1 MKIGVISADPAHEN
15 RVALTPD
22 AVKKLRKL
30 GFEVVIQSGAGQA
43 AYYTDNSYQ
52 AAGASIAESSA
63 DVIAAARIITTVN
76 DLPTSITK
84 SLASSQIVIGMLD
97 PYRNTQ
103 LDIYAAQGVSAF
115 AMELLPRTLS
125 RAQNMD
131 VLSSQANLAGYKAV
145 LLAANEY
152 ARPFPMFMTS
162 AGTVKPAKVVILG
175 VGVAGLQA
183 IATAKRL
190 GAVVEASDLRPDAK
204 EQVESLGGKWLD
216 VPMSA
221 DEAQKAKA
229 TGGYAWT
236 PSAQYIKDQAA
247 VVDKALSAADI
258 VITTA
263 QIPGRQAPRLVH
275 QATLAK
281 MKAGSVL
288 IDMAAATGG
297 NVEGSVANETIT
309 TANGVRIVGA
319 GNIPSML
326 AAQAS
331 DFYANNL
338 VNFITTLI
346 APQVTTEATDNNS
359 GNSDNTAP
367 NKLALHL
374 NMEDEIQGALAI
386 THEGQ
391 IRLAKR

>member
-1 MKIGVISADPAHEN
+1 MKIGVISADSSHES
-15 RVALTPD
+15 RVAITPD

-30 GFEVVIQSGAGQA
+30 GFEVVVQSGAGQA
-43 AYYTDNSYQ
+43 AYYTDESYQ
-52 AAGASIAESSA
+52 VAGAEIVNDSSA
-63 DVIAAARIITTVN
+63 VISQSKIITTVN
-76 DLPTSITK
+76 DLPAAVIENLTSG
-84 SLASSQIVIGMLD
+84 QIVVGMLD

-103 LDIYAAQGVSAF
+103 LDNYAAKGATTY

-145 LLAANEY
+145 LMAANEY
-152 ARPFPMFMTS
+152 SRPFPMFMTS
-162 AGTVKPAKVVILG
+162 AGTVKPARVVILG

-190 GAVVEASDLRPDAK
+190 GAVVEASDLRPTAR

-216 VPMSA
+216 VPMSEE
-221 DEAQKAKA
+221 EAQKAKS

-236 PSAQYIKDQAA
+236 PSEQYMKDQSA
-247 VVDKALSAADI
+247 VVDKALSGADI

-263 QIPGRQAPRLVH
+263 QIPGRNAPRLVH
-275 QATLAK
+275 KTTLDK

-288 IDMAAATGG
+288 IDMAAGTGG
-297 NVEGSVANETIT
+297 NVEGAVADETIT
-309 TANGVRIVGA
+309 TDNGVRIVGA
-319 GNIPSML
+319 ANIPSML
-326 AAQAS
+326 AAQSS
-331 DFYANNL
+331 DLYANNL

-346 APQVTTEATDNNS
+346 AENKADATDNANTEATP
-359 GNSDNTAP
+359 NT
-367 NKLALHL
+367 LALHL
-374 NMEDEIQGALAI
+374 DMEDEIQGALAV

-391 IRLAKR
+391 VRLAKR

>member
-1 MKIGVISADPAHEN
+1 MKIGVISAESASES

-43 AYYTDNSYQ
+43 SYYADELYQ
-52 AAGASIAESSA
+52 AAGAGIANSSI
-63 DVIAAARIITTVN
+63 DVVTQSQIITTVN
-76 DLPTSITK
+76 DLPTSTTA
-84 SLASSQIVIGMLD
+84 SLTSGQIIIGMLD

-103 LDIYAAQGVSAF
+103 LDTYAAKGATAF

-152 ARPFPMFMTS
+152 SRPFPMFMTS

-190 GAVVEASDLRPDAK
+190 GAVVEASDLRPTAR

-221 DEAQKAKA
+221 EEAETAKS

-236 PSAQYIKDQAA
+236 PSEQYIKDQAA
-247 VVDKALSAADI
+247 IVDKALSNADI

-275 QATLAK
+275 QSTIAK

-288 IDMAAATGG
+288 IDMAAGTGG
-297 NVEGSVANETIT
+297 NVEGSVPDETIT
-309 TANGVRIVGA
+309 TSNGVRIVGA
-319 GNIPSML
+319 ANIPSQL
-326 AAQAS
+326 AAQSS
-331 DFYANNL
+331 DLYANNL

-346 APQVTTEATDNNS
+346 APAATD
-359 GNSDNTAP
+359 DATANTM
-367 NKLALHL
+367 ALNL
-374 NMEDEIQGALAI
+374 DMEDEIQGALAV
-386 THEGQ
+386 THNNQ
-391 IRLAKR
+391 VRLAKR

>member
-1 MKIGVISADPAHEN
+1 MRIGVISADSANES

-43 AYYTDNSYQ
+43 SYYADELYQ
-52 AAGASIAESSA
+52 DAGADIANSST
-63 DVIAAARIITTVN
+63 DVVTQSQIITTVN
-76 DLPTSITK
+76 DLPTAATDHLTSG
-84 SLASSQIVIGMLD
+84 QIVIGMLD

-103 LDIYAAQGVSAF
+103 LDTYAAKGVTAF

-152 ARPFPMFMTS
+152 SRPFPMFMTS

-190 GAVVEASDLRPDAK
+190 GAVVEASDLRPTAR

-221 DEAQKAKA
+221 EEAEIAKS

-236 PSAQYIKDQAA
+236 PSEQYVKDQASI
-247 VVDKALSAADI
+247 VDKALSNADI

-263 QIPGRQAPRLVH
+263 QIPGRNAPRLVH
-275 QATLAK
+275 GATLAK

-288 IDMAAATGG
+288 IDMAAGTGG
-297 NVEGSVANETIT
+297 NVEGSVPDETIT

-319 GNIPSML
+319 ANIPSQL
-326 AAQAS
+326 AAQSS
-331 DFYANNL
+331 DLYANNL

-346 APQVTTEATDNNS
+346 APAATDDAS
-359 GNSDNTAP
+359 AKT
-367 NKLALHL
+367 LALNL
-374 NMEDEIQGALAI
+374 DMNDEIQGALAV
-386 THEGQ
+386 THDNQ
-391 IRLAKR
+391 VRLAKR

>member
-1 MKIGVISADPAHEN
+1 MKIGVISADITSES
-15 RVALTPD
+15 RVAITPD

-43 AYYTDNSYQ
+43 AYYADELYQ
-52 AAGASIAESSA
+52 AAGADIASSRTE
-63 DVIAAARIITTVN
+63 VITQSNIITTVN
-76 DLPTSITK
+76 DLPAEATE
-84 SLASSQIVIGMLD
+84 SLSSGQIVIGMLD

-103 LDIYAAQGVSAF
+103 LDTYAAKGATVF

-152 ARPFPMFMTS
+152 SRPFPMFMTS

-190 GAVVEASDLRPDAK
+190 GAVVEASDLRPTAR

-221 DEAQKAKA
+221 EEAETAKS

-236 PSAQYIKDQAA
+236 PSEQYVKDQAA
-247 VVDKALSAADI
+247 VVDKALSNADI

-263 QIPGRQAPRLVH
+263 QIPGRNAPRLVH
-275 QATLAK
+275 GATLAK

-288 IDMAAATGG
+288 IDMAAGTGG
-297 NVEGSVANETIT
+297 NVEGSVPNETIT
-309 TANGVRIVGA
+309 TDNGVRIVGA
-319 GNIPSML
+319 ANIPSML
-326 AAQAS
+326 AAQSS
-331 DFYANNL
+331 DLYANNL

-346 APQVTTEATDNNS
+346 APA
-359 GNSDNTAP
+359 GNDASAS
-367 NKLALHL
+367 LALNL
-374 NMEDEIQGALAI
+374 DMEDEIQGALAV
-386 THEGQ
+386 THDSQ
-391 IRLAKR
+391 VRLAKR

>member
-1 MKIGVISADPAHEN
+1 MKIGVISADIASES

-22 AVKKLRKL
+22 AVKKLRKF

-43 AYYTDNSYQ
+43 SYYADEMYE
-52 AAGASIAESSA
+52 AAGADIVNSNTE
-63 DVIAAARIITTVN
+63 VITQSQIITTVN
-76 DLPTSITK
+76 DLPAEATE
-84 SLASSQIVIGMLD
+84 SLSSGQIVIGMLD

-103 LDIYAAQGVSAF
+103 LDTYAAKGATAF

-152 ARPFPMFMTS
+152 SRPFPMFMTS

-190 GAVVEASDLRPDAK
+190 GAVVEASDLRPAAK

-216 VPMSA
+216 VPMSE

-236 PSAQYIKDQAA
+236 PSEQYIKDQAA
-247 VVDKALSAADI
+247 VVDKALSNADI

-275 QATLAK
+275 GATLAK

-297 NVEGSVANETIT
+297 NVEGSVPNETIT
-309 TANGVRIVGA
+309 TENGIRIVGA
-319 GNIPSML
+319 ANIPAML
-326 AAQAS
+326 AAQSS
-331 DFYANNL
+331 DLYANNL

-346 APQVTTEATDNNS
+346 APAGDDASANDS
-359 GNSDNTAP
+359 SP
-367 NKLALHL
+367 NLSL
-374 NMEDEIQGALAI
+374 NLDMEDEIQGALAV
-386 THEGQ
+386 THDSQ
-391 IRLAKR
+391 VRLAKR

>member
-1 MKIGVISADPAHEN
+1 MKIGVISADITSES
-15 RVALTPD
+15 RVAITPD

-30 GFEVVIQSGAGQA
+30 GFDVVIQSGAGQA
-43 AYYTDNSYQ
+43 AYYADELYQ
-52 AAGASIAESSA
+52 AAGADIASSRTE
-63 DVIAAARIITTVN
+63 VITQSKIITTVN
-76 DLPTSITK
+76 DLPAEATE
-84 SLASSQIVIGMLD
+84 SLSSGQIVIGMLD

-103 LDIYAAQGVSAF
+103 LDTYAAKGATVF

-152 ARPFPMFMTS
+152 SRPFPMFMTS

-190 GAVVEASDLRPDAK
+190 GAVVEASDLRPTAR

-221 DEAQKAKA
+221 EEAETAKS

-236 PSAQYIKDQAA
+236 PSEQYVKDQAA
-247 VVDKALSAADI
+247 VVDKALSNADI

-263 QIPGRQAPRLVH
+263 QIPGRNAPRLVH
-275 QATLAK
+275 GATLAK

-288 IDMAAATGG
+288 IDMAAGTGG
-297 NVEGSVANETIT
+297 NIEGSVPNETIT
-309 TANGVRIVGA
+309 TDNGVRIVGA
-319 GNIPSML
+319 ANIPSQL
-326 AAQAS
+326 AAQSS
-331 DFYANNL
+331 DLYANNL

-346 APQVTTEATDNNS
+346 APAGDDAS
-359 GNSDNTAP
+359 AS
-367 NKLALHL
+367 LALNL
-374 NMEDEIQGALAI
+374 DMEDEIQGALAV
-386 THEGQ
+386 THDSQ
-391 IRLAKR
+391 VRLAKR

>member
-1 MKIGVISADPAHEN
+1 MKIGVISADVINES

-30 GFEVVIQSGAGQA
+30 GFDVVVQSGAGQA
-43 AYYTDNSYQ
+43 AYYADELYQ
-52 AAGASIAESSA
+52 IAGADIARSSTE
-63 DVIAAARIITTVN
+63 VIAQSQIITTVH
-76 DLPTSITK
+76 DLPAVTTDQLTSG
-84 SLASSQIVIGMLD
+84 QIVMGMLD
-97 PYRNTQ
+97 PYRNMQ
-103 LDIYAAQGVSAF
+103 LDTYATKGATAF

-152 ARPFPMFMTS
+152 SRPFPMFMTS

-190 GAVVEASDLRPDAK
+190 GAVVEASDLRPAAK

-216 VPMSA
+216 VPMSEG
-221 DEAQKAKA
+221 EAQKAKV

-236 PSAQYIKDQAA
+236 PSEQYIKDQAA
-247 VVDKALSAADI
+247 VVDKALTNADI

-275 QATLAK
+275 EATLVK

-288 IDMAAATGG
+288 IDMAAGTGG
-297 NVEGSVANETIT
+297 NVEGSVPDETIT
-309 TANGVRIVGA
+309 TTNGVRIVGA
-319 GNIPSML
+319 ANIPSML
-326 AAQAS
+326 AAQSS
-331 DFYANNL
+331 DLYANNL

-346 APQVTTEATDNNS
+346 APNATEDGSTT
-359 GNSDNTAP
+359 
-367 NKLALHL
+367 KLAIHL
-374 NMEDEIQGALAI
+374 DMKDEIQGALAV

-391 IRLAKR
+391 IRLVKR

>member
-1 MKIGVISADPAHEN
+1 MKIGVISADITSES
-15 RVALTPD
+15 RVAITPD

-43 AYYTDNSYQ
+43 AYYADELYQ
-52 AAGASIAESSA
+52 AAGADIASSSTE
-63 DVIAAARIITTVN
+63 VITQSNIITTVN
-76 DLPTSITK
+76 DLPAEATE
-84 SLASSQIVIGMLD
+84 SLSSGQIVIGMLD

-103 LDIYAAQGVSAF
+103 LDTYAAKGATVF

-152 ARPFPMFMTS
+152 SRPFPMFMTS

-190 GAVVEASDLRPDAK
+190 GAVVEASDLRPTAR

-221 DEAQKAKA
+221 EEAETAKS

-236 PSAQYIKDQAA
+236 PSEQYVKDQAA
-247 VVDKALSAADI
+247 VVDKALSNADI

-263 QIPGRQAPRLVH
+263 QIPGRNAPRLVH
-275 QATLAK
+275 GATLAK

-288 IDMAAATGG
+288 IDMAAGTGG
-297 NVEGSVANETIT
+297 NVEGSVPNETIT
-309 TANGVRIVGA
+309 TDNGVRIVGA
-319 GNIPSML
+319 ANIPSQL
-326 AAQAS
+326 AAQSS
-331 DFYANNL
+331 DLYANNL

-346 APQVTTEATDNNS
+346 APAGDDAS
-359 GNSDNTAP
+359 AS
-367 NKLALHL
+367 LALNL
-374 NMEDEIQGALAI
+374 DMDDEIQGALAV
-386 THEGQ
+386 THDSQ
-391 IRLAKR
+391 VRLAKR

>member
-1 MKIGVISADPAHEN
+1 MKVGVISTDVIHEN

-22 AVKKLRKL
+22 AVKKLCKL
-30 GFEVVIQSGAGQA
+30 GFEVIVESGAGRA
-43 AYYTDNSYQ
+43 AYYDDNKYQ
-52 AAGASIAESSA
+52 AAGARIADSNSEVIAESH
-63 DVIAAARIITTVN
+63 IITTVH
-76 DLPTSITK
+76 DLPASITDNLV
-84 SLASSQIVIGMLD
+84 SGQIVIGMLD

-103 LDIYAAQGVSAF
+103 LDIYAKQGITAF

-152 ARPFPMFMTS
+152 SRPFPMFMTS
-162 AGTVKPAKVVILG
+162 AGTVKPAKVVVLG

-190 GAVVEASDLRPDAK
+190 GAVVEASDLRSAAK

-221 DEAQKAKA
+221 EEAQNAKS

-236 PSAQYIKDQAA
+236 PSEQYIKDQATI
-247 VVDKALSAADI
+247 VDKALSAADI

-275 QATLAK
+275 KTTIDK

-288 IDMAAATGG
+288 IDMAAGTGG
-297 NVEGSVANETIT
+297 NVEGSVADETIT

-319 GNIPSML
+319 ANIPSLL
-326 AAQAS
+326 AAQSS

-346 APQVTTEATDNNS
+346 TSESTINVENDNS
-359 GNSDNTAP
+359 EHSDNRLT
-367 NKLALHL
+367 L
-374 NMEDEIQGALAI
+374 NLDMEDEIQGALAV
-386 THEGQ
+386 THAGKV
-391 IRLAKR
+391 RLANR

>member
-1 MKIGVISADPAHEN
+1 MRIGVISADSASES

-22 AVKKLRKL
+22 AVKKLLKL

-43 AYYTDNSYQ
+43 SYYADELYQ
-52 AAGASIAESSA
+52 AAGADIANSSA
-63 DVIAAARIITTVN
+63 EVVTQSQIITTVN
-76 DLPTSITK
+76 DLPPAATEHLTSG
-84 SLASSQIVIGMLD
+84 QVVIGMLD
-97 PYRNTQ
+97 PYRNSQ
-103 LDIYAAQGVSAF
+103 LDTYAAKGATVF

-152 ARPFPMFMTS
+152 SRPFPMFMTS

-190 GAVVEASDLRPDAK
+190 GAVVEASDLRPTAR

-221 DEAQKAKA
+221 EEAETAKS

-236 PSAQYIKDQAA
+236 PSEQYVKDQAA
-247 VVDKALSAADI
+247 VVDKALSNADI

-288 IDMAAATGG
+288 IDMAAGTGG
-297 NVEGSVANETIT
+297 NVEGSVPDETVT
-309 TANGVRIVGA
+309 TPNGVRIVGA
-319 GNIPSML
+319 ANIPSML
-326 AAQAS
+326 AAQSS
-331 DFYANNL
+331 DLYANNL

-346 APQVTTEATDNNS
+346 APAATDDAS
-359 GNSDNTAP
+359 AKT
-367 NKLALHL
+367 LALNL
-374 NMEDEIQGALAI
+374 DMNDEIQGALAV
-386 THEGQ
+386 THDHQ
-391 IRLAKR
+391 VRLAKR

>member
-1 MKIGVISADPAHEN
+1 MKIGVISADIAHES

-30 GFEVVIQSGAGQA
+30 GFEVVIESGAGQA
-43 AYYTDNSYQ
+43 SYYSDESYQ
-52 AAGASIAESSA
+52 NAGASIAVSGA
-63 DVIAAARIITTVN
+63 DVIADAHIITTVN
-76 DLPTSITK
+76 DLSATMAASLTSG
-84 SLASSQIVIGMLD
+84 QIVIGMLD

-103 LDIYAAQGVSAF
+103 LETYAMRGVSAF

-152 ARPFPMFMTS
+152 SRPFPMFMTS
-162 AGTVKPAKVVILG
+162 AGTVKPAKVIILG

-190 GAVVEASDLRPDAK
+190 GAVVEASDLRPAAK

-221 DEAQKAKA
+221 DEAQKATA

-236 PSAQYIKDQAA
+236 PSEQYIKDQAA
-247 VVDKALSAADI
+247 IVDKAVSAADI
-258 VITTA
+258 IITTA

-275 QATLAK
+275 KATIAK

-288 IDMAAATGG
+288 IDMAAGTGG
-297 NVEGSVANETIT
+297 NVEGSVADKTIT
-309 TANGVRIVGA
+309 TDNGVRIVGA

-326 AAQAS
+326 AAQSS
-331 DFYANNL
+331 DLYANNL

-346 APQVTTEATDNNS
+346 APQVANQSVPESPAE
-359 GNSDNTAP
+359 P
-367 NKLALHL
+367 NKLVLHL
-374 NMEDEIQGALAI
+374 NMEDEIQGALAV
-386 THEGQ
+386 THDGQ
-391 IRLAKR
+391 VRLAKR

>member
-1 MKIGVISADPAHEN
+1 MKIGVISADVAHEN
-15 RVALTPD
+15 RVAITPD

-43 AYYTDNSYQ
+43 SYYSDEMYQ
-52 AAGASIAESSA
+52 TVGASIAANGTE
-63 DVIAAARIITTVN
+63 VITDANIITTVN
-76 DLPTSITK
+76 DLPATLIDNLTSG
-84 SLASSQIVIGMLD
+84 QIVIGMLD

-103 LDIYAAQGVSAF
+103 LDTYATRDVTAF

-152 ARPFPMFMTS
+152 SRPFPMFMTS
-162 AGTVKPAKVVILG
+162 AGTVKPAKVIILG

-190 GAVVEASDLRPDAK
+190 GAVVEASDLRPAAK

-216 VPMSA
+216 VPMSEE
-221 DEAQKAKA
+221 EAQKATA

-236 PSAQYIKDQAA
+236 PSEQYIKDQAA
-247 VVDKALSAADI
+247 VVDKAVSNADI

-263 QIPGRQAPRLVH
+263 QIPGRQAPRLIH

-288 IDMAAATGG
+288 IDMAAGTGG
-297 NVEGSVANETIT
+297 NVEGSVADETMT
-309 TANGVRIVGA
+309 TDNGVRIVGA

-326 AAQAS
+326 AAQSS
-331 DFYANNL
+331 DLYANNL
-338 VNFITTLI
+338 VNFIATLI
-346 APQVTTEATDNNS
+346 ASEA
-359 GNSDNTAP
+359 GNESVAES

-374 NMEDEIQGALAI
+374 NMEDEIQGALAV
-386 THEGQ
+386 THDGQ
-391 IRLAKR
+391 VRLAKR

>member
-1 MKIGVISADPAHEN
+1 MKIGVISAESASES

-43 AYYTDNSYQ
+43 SYYADELYQ
-52 AAGASIAESSA
+52 AAGADIANSSI
-63 DVIAAARIITTVN
+63 DVVTQSQIITTVN
-76 DLPTSITK
+76 DLPTSTTA
-84 SLASSQIVIGMLD
+84 SLTSGQIVIGMLD

-103 LDIYAAQGVSAF
+103 LDTYAVKGATAF

-152 ARPFPMFMTS
+152 SRPFPMFMTS

-190 GAVVEASDLRPDAK
+190 GAVVEASDLRPTAR

-221 DEAQKAKA
+221 EEAETAKS

-236 PSAQYIKDQAA
+236 PSEQYIKDQAA
-247 VVDKALSAADI
+247 IVDKALSNADI

-275 QATLAK
+275 QSTIAK

-288 IDMAAATGG
+288 IDMAAGTGG
-297 NVEGSVANETIT
+297 NVEGSVPDETIT
-309 TANGVRIVGA
+309 TSNGVRIVGA
-319 GNIPSML
+319 ANIPSQL
-326 AAQAS
+326 AAQSS
-331 DFYANNL
+331 DLYANNL

-346 APQVTTEATDNNS
+346 APTATD
-359 GNSDNTAP
+359 DATANTM
-367 NKLALHL
+367 ALNL
-374 NMEDEIQGALAI
+374 DMEDEIQGALAV
-386 THEGQ
+386 THDNQ
-391 IRLAKR
+391 VRLAKR

>member
-1 MKIGVISADPAHEN
+1 MKIGVISADSSYEK

-22 AVKKLRKL
+22 AVKKLQKL
-30 GFEVVIQSGAGQA
+30 GLEVVVQSGAGNGS
-43 AYYTDNSYQ
+43 YYTDSHYQ
-52 AAGASIAESSA
+52 NAGAHIVSRA
-63 DVIAAARIITTVN
+63 DEVLAQSDIITTVH
-76 DLPTSITK
+76 DLPAAIMGQ
-84 SLASSQIVIGMLD
+84 LAPKQIVVGMLD

-103 LDIYAAQGVSAF
+103 LEVYADKGVTAF

-190 GAVVEASDLRPDAK
+190 GAVVEASDLRPAAK

-216 VPMSA
+216 VPMSEE
-221 DEAQKAKA
+221 EAQKSRA

-236 PSAQYIKDQAA
+236 PSEQYVADQAA
-247 VVDKALSAADI
+247 VVDKAVSNADI

-263 QIPGRQAPRLVH
+263 QIPGRTAPRLVH
-275 QATLAK
+275 QATLTK
-281 MKAGSVL
+281 MKAGSVV
-288 IDMAAATGG
+288 IDMAAGSGG
-297 NVEGSVANETIT
+297 NVEGTIADETIVT
-309 TANGVRIVGA
+309 DNGVRIVGA
-319 GNIPSML
+319 ANIPSML
-326 AAQAS
+326 AAQSS
-331 DFYANNL
+331 DLYANNL
-338 VNFITTLI
+338 VNFISTLM
-346 APQVTTEATDNNS
+346 ASNDSSASDSAAQV
-359 GNSDNTAP
+359 
-367 NKLALHL
+367 ALKI
-374 NMEDEIQGALAI
+374 NMEDEIQGALAV
-386 THEGQ
+386 THDGHV
-391 IRLAKR
+391 RLTKR

>member
-1 MKIGVISADPAHEN
+1 MKIGVISAYNASES

-22 AVKKLRKL
+22 AVKKLSKL

-43 AYYTDNSYQ
+43 AYYADEMYQ
-52 AAGASIAESSA
+52 AAGADIASSSA
-63 DVIAAARIITTVN
+63 EVVTQSQIITTVN
-76 DLPTSITK
+76 DLPTEAING
-84 SLASSQIVIGMLD
+84 LSSGQIVIGMLD
-97 PYRNTQ
+97 PYRNTH
-103 LDIYAAQGVSAF
+103 LDTYAAKGATAF

-152 ARPFPMFMTS
+152 SRPFPMFMTS

-190 GAVVEASDLRPDAK
+190 GAVVEASDLRPTAR

-221 DEAQKAKA
+221 EEAETAKS

-236 PSAQYIKDQAA
+236 PSEQYIKDQAA
-247 VVDKALSAADI
+247 VVDKALSNADI

-263 QIPGRQAPRLVH
+263 QIPGRNAPRLVH
-275 QATLAK
+275 QSTLAK

-288 IDMAAATGG
+288 IDMAAGTGG
-297 NVEGSVANETIT
+297 NVEGSVPDETIT

-319 GNIPSML
+319 ANIPSQL
-326 AAQAS
+326 AAQSS
-331 DFYANNL
+331 DLYSNNL

-346 APQVTTEATDNNS
+346 APATADDAS
-359 GNSDNTAP
+359 ANT
-367 NKLALHL
+367 LAL
-374 NMEDEIQGALAI
+374 NIDMEDEIQGALAV
-386 THEGQ
+386 THENQ
-391 IRLAKR
+391 VRLAKR

>member
-1 MKIGVISADPAHEN
+1 MKIGVISADIASES

-30 GFEVVIQSGAGQA
+30 GFEVVVQSGAGQA
-43 AYYTDNSYQ
+43 AYYADDMYQ
-52 AAGASIAESSA
+52 AAGADIASSSTE
-63 DVIAAARIITTVN
+63 VITQSQIITTVN
-76 DLPTSITK
+76 DLPSEATDN
-84 SLASSQIVIGMLD
+84 LSSGQIVVGMLD

-103 LDIYAAQGVSAF
+103 LDTYAAKGATVF

-152 ARPFPMFMTS
+152 SRPFPMFMTS

-190 GAVVEASDLRPDAK
+190 GAVVEASDLRPAAK

-216 VPMSA
+216 VPMSE

-236 PSAQYIKDQAA
+236 PSEQYIKDQAA
-247 VVDKALSAADI
+247 VVDKALSNADI

-275 QATLAK
+275 GATLAK

-288 IDMAAATGG
+288 IDMAAGTGG
-297 NVEGSVANETIT
+297 NVEGSLPNETIT
-309 TANGVRIVGA
+309 TENGVRIVGA
-319 GNIPSML
+319 ANIPSML
-326 AAQAS
+326 AAQSS
-331 DFYANNL
+331 DLYANNL

-346 APQVTTEATDNNS
+346 APAGDDASVKASS
-359 GNSDNTAP
+359 GN
-367 NKLALHL
+367 LALNL
-374 NMEDEIQGALAI
+374 DMEDEIQGALAV
-386 THEGQ
+386 THDSQ
-391 IRLAKR
+391 VRLAKR

>member
-1 MKIGVISADPAHEN
+1 MKIGVISADVASES

-30 GFEVVIQSGAGQA
+30 GFDVVIQSGAGQA
-43 AYYTDNSYQ
+43 AYYADELYQ
-52 AAGASIAESSA
+52 TAGADIAHTSIE
-63 DVIAAARIITTVN
+63 VITQSQIITTVH
-76 DLPTSITK
+76 DLPAEATGHLMSG
-84 SLASSQIVIGMLD
+84 QIIIGMLD

-103 LDIYAAQGVSAF
+103 LDTYASKGVTAF

-152 ARPFPMFMTS
+152 SRPFPMFMTS

-190 GAVVEASDLRPDAK
+190 GAVVEASDLRPAAK

-216 VPMSA
+216 VPMSE
-221 DEAQKAKA
+221 DEAQKATA

-236 PSAQYIKDQAA
+236 PSEQYIKDQAA
-247 VVDKALSAADI
+247 VVDKALTNADI

-275 QATLAK
+275 EATLAK
-281 MKAGSVL
+281 MKSGSVL

-297 NVEGSVANETIT
+297 NVEGSVPDETIT
-309 TANGVRIVGA
+309 TAGGVRIVGA
-319 GNIPSML
+319 ANIPSML
-326 AAQAS
+326 AAQSS
-331 DFYANNL
+331 DLYANNL

-346 APQVTTEATDNNS
+346 APAATEATSTD
-359 GNSDNTAP
+359 
-367 NKLALHL
+367 KLALNL
-374 NMEDEIQGALAI
+374 DMEDEIQGALAV

-391 IRLAKR
+391 VRLNKR

>member
-1 MKIGVISADPAHEN
+1 MKIGVISADSVSES

-30 GFEVVIQSGAGQA
+30 GFDVVVQSGAGKA
-43 AYYTDNSYQ
+43 AYYADALYQ
-52 AAGASIAESSA
+52 AAGADIASSSTE
-63 DVIAAARIITTVN
+63 VITQSQIITTVH
-76 DLPTSITK
+76 DLPTEITD
-84 SLASSQIVIGMLD
+84 SLTSGQIVIGMLD

-103 LDIYAAQGVSAF
+103 LDTYAAKGTTVF

-152 ARPFPMFMTS
+152 SRPFPMFMTS

-190 GAVVEASDLRPDAK
+190 GAVVEASDLRPAAK

-216 VPMSA
+216 VPMSE

-236 PSAQYIKDQAA
+236 PSEQYIKDQAA
-247 VVDKALSAADI
+247 VVDKALSNADI

-275 QATLAK
+275 GATIAK

-288 IDMAAATGG
+288 IDMAAGTGG
-297 NVEGSVANETIT
+297 NVEGSMPNETIT
-309 TANGVRIVGA
+309 TDNGVRIVGA
-319 GNIPSML
+319 ANIPSML
-326 AAQAS
+326 AAQSS
-331 DFYANNL
+331 DLYANNL

-346 APQVTTEATDNNS
+346 APAGDDASANDSS
-359 GNSDNTAP
+359 GN
-367 NKLALHL
+367 LALNL
-374 NMEDEIQGALAI
+374 DMEDEIQGALAV
-386 THEGQ
+386 THDSQ

>member
-1 MKIGVISADPAHEN
+1 MRIGVISADSASES

-43 AYYTDNSYQ
+43 AYYADELYQ
-52 AAGASIAESSA
+52 AAGADIASNSTEVVSQSQ
-63 DVIAAARIITTVN
+63 IITTVN
-76 DLPTSITK
+76 DLPAAVTEYLT
-84 SLASSQIVIGMLD
+84 AGQVVIGMLD
-97 PYRNTQ
+97 PYRNSQ
-103 LDIYAAQGVSAF
+103 LDTYAAKGATAF

-152 ARPFPMFMTS
+152 SRPFPMFMTS

-190 GAVVEASDLRPDAK
+190 GAVVEASDLRPTAR

-221 DEAQKAKA
+221 EEAETAKS

-236 PSAQYIKDQAA
+236 PSEQYVKDQAA
-247 VVDKALSAADI
+247 VVDKALSNADI

-263 QIPGRQAPRLVH
+263 QIPGRNAPRLVH
-275 QATLAK
+275 GATLAK

-288 IDMAAATGG
+288 IDMAAGTGG
-297 NVEGSVANETIT
+297 NVEGSVPDETIT

-319 GNIPSML
+319 ANIPSQL
-326 AAQAS
+326 AAQSS
-331 DFYANNL
+331 DLYANNL

-346 APQVTTEATDNNS
+346 APAATDDAS
-359 GNSDNTAP
+359 AKP
-367 NKLALHL
+367 LALNL
-374 NMEDEIQGALAI
+374 DMNDEIQGALAV
-386 THEGQ
+386 THDNQ
-391 IRLAKR
+391 VRLAKR

>member
-1 MKIGVISADPAHEN
+1 MKIGVISADVAHEN

-43 AYYTDNSYQ
+43 AYYSDDSYQ
-52 AAGASIAESSA
+52 AAGANIANSSS
-63 DVIAAARIITTVN
+63 DVIADARIITTVN
-76 DLPTSITK
+76 DLPATIVD
-84 SLASSQIVIGMLD
+84 SLASGQIVIGMLD

-103 LDIYAAQGVSAF
+103 LDTYAAQGVSAF

-152 ARPFPMFMTS
+152 SRPFPMFMTS

-190 GAVVEASDLRPDAK
+190 GAVVEASDLRPTAR

-216 VPMSA
+216 VPMSEE
-221 DEAQKAKA
+221 EAQKAKS

-236 PSAQYIKDQAA
+236 PSEQYMKDQSA
-247 VVDKALSAADI
+247 VVDKALSGADI

-275 QATLAK
+275 KTTLDK

-288 IDMAAATGG
+288 IDMAAGTGG
-297 NVEGSVANETIT
+297 NVEGSVADQTIT
-309 TANGVRIVGA
+309 TDNGVRIVGA
-319 GNIPSML
+319 ANIPSQL
-326 AAQAS
+326 AAQSS
-331 DFYANNL
+331 DLYANNL

-346 APQVTTEATDNNS
+346 APAATTEATDNAS
-359 GNSDNTAP
+359 S
-367 NKLALHL
+367 NKLTLHL
-374 NMEDEIQGALAI
+374 DMEDEIQGALAV

-391 IRLAKR
+391 VRLAKR

>member
-1 MKIGVISADPAHEN
+1 MKIGVISAESASES

-30 GFEVVIQSGAGQA
+30 GFDVVIQSGAGQA
-43 AYYTDNSYQ
+43 SYYADELYQ
-52 AAGASIAESSA
+52 AAGADIANSSI
-63 DVIAAARIITTVN
+63 DVVTQSQIITTVN
-76 DLPTSITK
+76 DLPTSTTA
-84 SLASSQIVIGMLD
+84 SLTSGQIVIGMLD

-103 LDIYAAQGVSAF
+103 LDTYAAKGATAF

-152 ARPFPMFMTS
+152 SRPFPMFMTS

-190 GAVVEASDLRPDAK
+190 GAVVEASDLRPTAR

-221 DEAQKAKA
+221 EEAETAKS

-236 PSAQYIKDQAA
+236 PSEQYIKDQAA
-247 VVDKALSAADI
+247 IVDKALSNADI

-275 QATLAK
+275 QSTIAK

-288 IDMAAATGG
+288 IDMAAGTGG
-297 NVEGSVANETIT
+297 NVEGSVPDETIT
-309 TANGVRIVGA
+309 TSNGVRIVGA
-319 GNIPSML
+319 ANIPSQL
-326 AAQAS
+326 AAQSS
-331 DFYANNL
+331 DLYANNL

-346 APQVTTEATDNNS
+346 APAATD
-359 GNSDNTAP
+359 DATANTM
-367 NKLALHL
+367 ALNL
-374 NMEDEIQGALAI
+374 DMEDEIQGALAV
-386 THEGQ
+386 THDNQ
-391 IRLAKR
+391 VRLAKR

>member
-1 MKIGVISADPAHEN
+1 MKIGVISADIAHES

-43 AYYTDNSYQ
+43 AYYADELYQ
-52 AAGASIAESSA
+52 AAGADIANSSA
-63 DVIAAARIITTVN
+63 EVVTQSEIITTVN
-76 DLPTSITK
+76 DLPAATTDSLK
-84 SLASSQIVIGMLD
+84 SGQIVIGMLD

-103 LDIYAAQGVSAF
+103 LDTYAAKGATAF

-152 ARPFPMFMTS
+152 SRPFPMFMTS

-190 GAVVEASDLRPDAK
+190 GAVVEASDLRPTAR

-221 DEAQKAKA
+221 EEAETAKS

-236 PSAQYIKDQAA
+236 PSEQYIKDQAA
-247 VVDKALSAADI
+247 VVDKALSNADI

-288 IDMAAATGG
+288 IDMAAGTGG
-297 NVEGSVANETIT
+297 NVEGSVPDETIT
-309 TANGVRIVGA
+309 TVNGVRIVGA
-319 GNIPSML
+319 ANIPSML
-326 AAQAS
+326 AAQSS
-331 DFYANNL
+331 DLYANNL

-346 APQVTTEATDNNS
+346 ASEDTTEATDNAAS
-359 GNSDNTAP
+359 
-367 NKLALHL
+367 NKLALNL
-374 NMEDEIQGALAI
+374 DMEDEIQGALAV
-386 THEGQ
+386 THDSQ
-391 IRLAKR
+391 VRLVKR

>member
-1 MKIGVISADPAHEN
+1 MKIGVISADIASES

-43 AYYTDNSYQ
+43 AYYADELYQ
-52 AAGASIAESSA
+52 AAGADIANSSA
-63 DVIAAARIITTVN
+63 EVVNQSQIITTVN
-76 DLPTSITK
+76 DLPTEVTD
-84 SLASSQIVIGMLD
+84 SLASGQIVIGMLD

-103 LDIYAAQGVSAF
+103 IDTYAAKGATAF

-152 ARPFPMFMTS
+152 SRPFPMFMTS

-190 GAVVEASDLRPDAK
+190 GAVVEASDLRPAAK

-216 VPMSA
+216 VPMSE

-236 PSAQYIKDQAA
+236 PSEQYIKDQAA
-247 VVDKALSAADI
+247 VVDKALSGADI

-263 QIPGRQAPRLVH
+263 QIPGRNAPRLVH
-275 QATLAK
+275 GATLAK

-288 IDMAAATGG
+288 IDMAAAGG

-309 TANGVRIVGA
+309 TPNGVRIVGA
-319 GNIPSML
+319 ANIPSML
-326 AAQAS
+326 AAQSS
-331 DFYANNL
+331 DLYANNL

-346 APQVTTEATDNNS
+346 ASDEATDKAAS
-359 GNSDNTAP
+359 

-374 NMEDEIQGALAI
+374 DMEDEIQGALAM

-391 IRLAKR
+391 VRLAKR

>member
-1 MKIGVISADPAHEN
+1 MKIGVISADVAGEG

-30 GFEVVIQSGAGQA
+30 GFEVIIESGAGQA
-43 AYYTDNSYQ
+43 AYYADELYQ
-52 AAGASIAESSA
+52 AAGADIANNSAEVVAQSQIITVVHDLSA
-63 DVIAAARIITTVN
+63 DLIDRLTEG
-76 DLPTSITK
+76 
-84 SLASSQIVIGMLD
+84 QIVIGMLD
-97 PYRNTQ
+97 PYRNAQ
-103 LDIYAAQGVSAF
+103 LDTYAAKGATVF

-152 ARPFPMFMTS
+152 SRPFPMFMTS

-190 GAVVEASDLRPDAK
+190 GAVVEASDLRPSAK

-216 VPMSA
+216 VPMS
-221 DEAQKAKA
+221 DEEAEKAKS

-236 PSAQYIKDQAA
+236 PSEQYMKDQAV
-247 VVDKALSAADI
+247 VVDKALSQADI

-275 QATLAK
+275 KATLEK

-288 IDMAAATGG
+288 IDMAASTGG
-297 NVEGSVANETIT
+297 NVEGTVADEIVT
-309 TANGVRIVGA
+309 TDSGVRIVGA
-319 GNIPSML
+319 ANIPSML
-326 AAQAS
+326 AAQSS
-331 DFYANNL
+331 DLYANNL
-338 VNFITTLI
+338 VNFISTLV
-346 APQVTTEATDNNS
+346 ATEADVEGTVAAS
-359 GNSDNTAP
+359 E
-367 NKLALHL
+367 LALNL
-374 NMEDEIQGALAI
+374 DMDDEIQGALAV

-391 IRLAKR
+391 VRLAKR

>member
-1 MKIGVISADPAHEN
+1 MKIGVISANIESES

-43 AYYTDNSYQ
+43 AYYADELYR
-52 AAGASIAESSA
+52 AAGADIANSSSE
-63 DVIAAARIITTVN
+63 VIKQSRIITTVD
-76 DLPTSITK
+76 DLPAEATD
-84 SLASSQIVIGMLD
+84 SLSSGQIVIGMLD

-103 LDIYAAQGVSAF
+103 LDTYAAKGTTAF

-152 ARPFPMFMTS
+152 SRPFPMFMTS

-190 GAVVEASDLRPDAK
+190 GAVVEASDLRPAAK

-216 VPMSA
+216 VPMSEE
-221 DEAQKAKA
+221 EAQKAKA

-236 PSAQYIKDQAA
+236 PSEQYIKDQAA
-247 VVDKALSAADI
+247 VVDKALSNADI

-275 QATLAK
+275 EATLAK

-288 IDMAAATGG
+288 IDMAAGTGG
-297 NVEGSVANETIT
+297 NVEGSVPNDTIT
-309 TANGVRIVGA
+309 TDNGVRIVGA
-319 GNIPSML
+319 ANIPSML
-326 AAQAS
+326 AAQSS
-331 DFYANNL
+331 DLYANNL

-346 APQVTTEATDNNS
+346 APAATDDAS
-359 GNSDNTAP
+359 A
-367 NKLALHL
+367 NKLALNL
-374 NMEDEIQGALAI
+374 DMEDEIQGALAV
-386 THEGQ
+386 THDSQ
-391 IRLAKR
+391 VRLAKR

>member
-1 MKIGVISADPAHEN
+1 MKIGVISADIASES
-15 RVALTPD
+15 RIAITPD

-43 AYYTDNSYQ
+43 AYYADELYQ
-52 AAGASIAESSA
+52 AAGADIASSSA
-63 DVIAAARIITTVN
+63 EVIAQSRIITTVN
-76 DLPTSITK
+76 DLPAAAIESLTSG
-84 SLASSQIVIGMLD
+84 QIVIGMLD

-103 LDIYAAQGVSAF
+103 LDSYAAKGATAF

-152 ARPFPMFMTS
+152 SRPFPMFMTS

-190 GAVVEASDLRPDAK
+190 GAVVEASDLRPTAR

-221 DEAQKAKA
+221 EEAETAKS

-236 PSAQYIKDQAA
+236 PSEQYVKDQAA
-247 VVDKALSAADI
+247 VVDKALSNADI

-275 QATLAK
+275 GATLAK

-288 IDMAAATGG
+288 IDMAAGTGG
-297 NVEGSVANETIT
+297 NVEGSVPDETIT

-319 GNIPSML
+319 ANIPSQL
-326 AAQAS
+326 AAQSS
-331 DFYANNL
+331 DLYANNI

-346 APQVTTEATDNNS
+346 APAATDDAS
-359 GNSDNTAP
+359 AKT
-367 NKLALHL
+367 LALNL
-374 NMEDEIQGALAI
+374 DMNDEIQGALAV
-386 THEGQ
+386 THDNQ
-391 IRLAKR
+391 VRLAKP

>member
-1 MKIGVISADPAHEN
+1 MKIGVISADSASES

-43 AYYTDNSYQ
+43 SYYADALYQ
-52 AAGASIAESSA
+52 AAGADIANSSI
-63 DVIAAARIITTVN
+63 DVVNQSQIITTVN
-76 DLPTSITK
+76 DLPTSTTAA
-84 SLASSQIVIGMLD
+84 LTAGQIIIGMLD

-103 LDIYAAQGVSAF
+103 LDTYAAKGATTF

-152 ARPFPMFMTS
+152 SRPFPMFMTS

-190 GAVVEASDLRPDAK
+190 GAVVEASDLRPTAR

-221 DEAQKAKA
+221 EEAETAKS

-236 PSAQYIKDQAA
+236 PSEQYIKDQAA
-247 VVDKALSAADI
+247 VVDKALSNADI

-263 QIPGRQAPRLVH
+263 QIPGRNAPRLVH
-275 QATLAK
+275 QSTIAK

-288 IDMAAATGG
+288 IDMAAGTGG
-297 NVEGSVANETIT
+297 NVEGSVPDETIT

-319 GNIPSML
+319 ANIPSQL
-326 AAQAS
+326 AAQSS
-331 DFYANNL
+331 DLYANNL

-346 APQVTTEATDNNS
+346 APAATGDAS
-359 GNSDNTAP
+359 AKTV
-367 NKLALHL
+367 AL
-374 NMEDEIQGALAI
+374 NVDMNDEIQGALAV
-386 THEGQ
+386 THDNQ
-391 IRLAKR
+391 IRLTKR

>member
-1 MKIGVISADPAHEN
+1 
-15 RVALTPD
+15 
-22 AVKKLRKL
+22 
-30 GFEVVIQSGAGQA
+30 
-43 AYYTDNSYQ
+43 
-52 AAGASIAESSA
+52 
-63 DVIAAARIITTVN
+63 
-76 DLPTSITK
+76 
-84 SLASSQIVIGMLD
+84 
-97 PYRNTQ
+97 
-103 LDIYAAQGVSAF
+103 
-115 AMELLPRTLS
+115 MELLPRTLS

-152 ARPFPMFMTS
+152 SRPFPMFMTS

-190 GAVVEASDLRPDAK
+190 GAVVEASDLRPTAR

-221 DEAQKAKA
+221 EEAETAKS

-236 PSAQYIKDQAA
+236 PSEQYIKDQAA
-247 VVDKALSAADI
+247 IVDKALSNADI

-275 QATLAK
+275 QSTIAK

-288 IDMAAATGG
+288 IDMAAGTGG
-297 NVEGSVANETIT
+297 NVEGSVPDETIT
-309 TANGVRIVGA
+309 TSNGVRIVGA
-319 GNIPSML
+319 ANIPSQL
-326 AAQAS
+326 AAQSS
-331 DFYANNL
+331 DLYANNL

-346 APQVTTEATDNNS
+346 APAATD
-359 GNSDNTAP
+359 DATANTM
-367 NKLALHL
+367 ALNL
-374 NMEDEIQGALAI
+374 DMEDEIQGALAV
-386 THEGQ
+386 THDNQ
-391 IRLAKR
+391 VRLAKR

>member
-1 MKIGVISADPAHEN
+1 MKIGVISADSANES

-30 GFEVVIQSGAGQA
+30 GFEVVVQSGAGQA
-43 AYYTDNSYQ
+43 SYYADELYQ
-52 AAGASIAESSA
+52 DAGADIANSSS
-63 DVIAAARIITTVN
+63 DVIAQSQIITTVN
-76 DLPTSITK
+76 DLPTATTDHLTSG
-84 SLASSQIVIGMLD
+84 QIVIGMLD

-103 LDIYAAQGVSAF
+103 LDTYAAKGATAF

-152 ARPFPMFMTS
+152 SRPFPMFMTS

-190 GAVVEASDLRPDAK
+190 GAVVEASDLRPTAR

-221 DEAQKAKA
+221 EEAETAKS

-236 PSAQYIKDQAA
+236 PSEQYVKDQAS
-247 VVDKALSAADI
+247 VVDKALSNADI

-263 QIPGRQAPRLVH
+263 QIPGRNAPRLVH

-288 IDMAAATGG
+288 IDMAAGTGG
-297 NVEGSVANETIT
+297 NVEGSVPDETIM

-319 GNIPSML
+319 ANIPSML
-326 AAQAS
+326 AAQSS
-331 DFYANNL
+331 DLYANNL

-346 APQVTTEATDNNS
+346 TPTTTD
-359 GNSDNTAP
+359 DTTANT
-367 NKLALHL
+367 LALNL
-374 NMEDEIQGALAI
+374 DMNDEIQGALAV
-386 THEGQ
+386 THDNQ
-391 IRLAKR
+391 VRLAKR